1 MEQRTESGGKAG
13 LWSHLGSRLTLRPAC
28 REDDPFL
35 FHLYCSVR
43 EPDFAFLGE
52 SERKKM
58 LVMQFAAQQRHYMEN
73 MPEAEHLIILQDGGP
88 IGRLTTVQRH
98 RELHLAEIA
107 LLPQYRNHGIGSIL
121 MERLAEA
128 GAGKG
133 QKIRLHVYKHSPAVC
148 FYQQLGFVT
157 VDDDGVYLTME
168 KLPAIASGSDGGE
181 GSQNVNQL

>member
-1 MEQRTESGGKAG
+1 MEQRPGSIQEGS
-13 LWSHLGSRLTLRPAC
+13 WWIRLGSRLTLRPAC
-28 REDDPFL
+28 REDEPFL

-58 LVMQFAAQQRHYMEN
+58 LVMQFAAQQRHYQVD
-73 MPEAEHLIILQDGGP
+73 MPEAEHLIILRDEGP

-98 RELHLAEIA
+98 KELHLAEIA

-121 MERLAEA
+121 MERLAGVE
-128 GAGKG
+128 AGKG

-148 FYQQLGFVT
+148 FYQRFGFVT
-157 VDDDGVYLTME
+157 VYDDGVYLTME
-168 KLPAIASGSDGGE
+168 KLPAVGP
-181 GSQNVNQL
+181 L